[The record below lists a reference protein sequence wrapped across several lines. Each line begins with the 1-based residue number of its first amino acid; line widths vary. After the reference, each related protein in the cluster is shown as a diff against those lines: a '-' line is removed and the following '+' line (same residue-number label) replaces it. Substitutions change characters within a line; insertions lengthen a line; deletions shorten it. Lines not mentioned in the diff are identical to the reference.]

1 MPIHSSL
8 RGFQP
13 LAHSRVNPISTSH
26 PVASALAS
34 PHLRYLS
41 DLQQGVDACLVLL
54 FFCLWRP
61 RAICSWMRADVLSRR
76 SIALL
81 VLDAAKEALL
91 YSAWDTKY
99 CGAVVAK
106 FLTAPWNCPED
117 RAKLAHLKHARK
129 RGGMVHPGPTPDGMV
144 RVKWYPD
151 VEAPLRYPSG
161 LGELWMHL
169 PLESD
174 GRLDLRRLKRAW
186 GMENCFAMYTG
197 PGRRIR
203 VGPQPDE
210 QLSAIA
216 WTVALGSNAVLGVIE
231 CPSPST
237 QEARRGRALLK
248 GVPRATLT
256 VGRLMLSHV
265 FWIGATLLALPVLV
279 VLRMIQLPARFAGL
293 VLLCV
298 LGVPLAA
305 VCLVG
310 RHAWRA
316 YGRLRLSLERAWRSE
331 ILVRVSTWT
340 VLPSPAARESAK
352 EWLGWVASGVLVWT
366 VAIAE
371 ALLLTARDIEGVERR
386 ARDARRRSGGSEIS
400 VDDDEDYE
408 EAEE

>member
-1 MPIHSSL
+1 MGEAVEAVNLSMTESACRRHCI
-8 RGFQP
+8 P
-13 LAHSRVNPISTSH
+13 LDTCTRSRVLQPDN
-26 PVASALAS
+26 VLKAS
-34 PHLRYLS
+34 S

-76 SIALL
+76 SIASL

-91 YSAWDTKY
+91 YSTWDTKY

-117 RAKLAHLKHARK
+117 RARLAHLKHARR

-151 VEAPLRYPSG
+151 VEAPLCYPPG
-161 LGELWMHL
+161 LGELWMDV

-216 WTVALGSNAVLGVIE
+216 WTVALGSNAVLGVIGRMPIAIDAGSASGPRNPQG
-231 CPSPST
+231 CAPRDAHRRSSHALPCVLDRCNARGAPYARCAAYATAPRAIRGFSPSLRSWCPPRCSLP
-237 QEARRGRALLK
+237 RRAPCMEGLRTAAL
-248 GVPRATLT
+248 V
-256 VGRLMLSHV
+256 
-265 FWIGATLLALPVLV
+265 
-279 VLRMIQLPARFAGL
+279 
-293 VLLCV
+293 
-298 LGVPLAA
+298 
-305 VCLVG
+305 
-310 RHAWRA
+310 
-316 YGRLRLSLERAWRSE
+316 
-331 ILVRVSTWT
+331 
-340 VLPSPAARESAK
+340 ARE
-352 EWLGWVASGVLVWT
+352 GVAQQDPC
-366 VAIAE
+366 
-371 ALLLTARDIEGVERR
+371 AREYLD
-386 ARDARRRSGGSEIS
+386 SPS
-400 VDDDEDYE
+400 
-408 EAEE
+408 